1 VFVECAVV
9 MATEAVPAGNLLP
22 VASHLCVWP
31 ETGLKQRAEAEQ
43 SGFEFRVCELT
54 MINMI
59 LLKVLVIYH
68 IFNISS

>member
-43 SGFEFRVCELT
+43 SGFEFSVCRALFDAPRRVT
-54 MINMI
+54 QTG
-59 LLKVLVIYH
+59 
-68 IFNISS
+68 IFH